1 MSPPRRLR
9 VLSSPIPAAAGG
21 DLLRG
26 GMSVKSFQPDADAR
40 GLNGRVDAKSLRD
53 SLLRDSLL
61 VTRIDGMH
69 SHTCAEAIV
78 EAVAALPGVRETEV
92 DFASG
97 QASIIFD
104 AQKVAAHQLIEA
116 VETAGYR
123 CADAALGSGGG
134 AVE

>member
-1 MSPPRRLR
+1 MN
-9 VLSSPIPAAAGG
+9 
-21 DLLRG
+21 
-26 GMSVKSFQPDADAR
+26 VKTSQSDAESDAR

-61 VTRIDGMH
+61 ITRIDGMH
-69 SHTCAEAIV
+69 SHTCAETIV
-78 EAVAALPGVRETEV
+78 EAVGALPGVKETEV

-104 AQKVAAHQLIEA
+104 AQKVAAHQLVEA
-116 VETAGYR
+116 VEAAGYR